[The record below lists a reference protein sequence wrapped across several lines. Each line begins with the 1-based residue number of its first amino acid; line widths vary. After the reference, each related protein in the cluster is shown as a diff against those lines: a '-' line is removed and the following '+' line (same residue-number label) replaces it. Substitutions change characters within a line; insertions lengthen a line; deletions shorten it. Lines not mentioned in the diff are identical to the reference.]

1 MGEAGAPSVVPAGA
15 SRGRRRRGLI
25 ALPLVLTGLIVH
37 LTALTLRPA
46 AAAEVTVAGRAIE
59 VDGAPFAVR
68 GAAGEGRLNLLK
80 SLGATTVRSY
90 GGDPGALLDAAQAA
104 GLKVIVGLWV
114 GQPRQGA
121 DYGDAAFV
129 ARQRDELQA
138 LVNKYKNHPALLMW
152 GIGNEVE
159 VDLADPAGVWPE
171 IEKIASMV
179 KGLDPDHPTMAVL
192 AEIGGDK
199 AAHLR
204 QAAPSIDVLGI
215 NSYGDALF
223 SVAERA
229 RGQGWTGPIV
239 IAEMGALGQWQA
251 ATTPWG
257 APFEPSSTQKSI
269 QFRRYLKALGDQ
281 QAGAVTFF
289 WGQKQEVTPT
299 FHSLFLPTG
308 EWTEPLESMAE
319 SWGGTTPDG
328 NHAPRIA
335 SLRLSADPSAP
346 FASWGPEGGA
356 VTLDALD
363 PDGDPIEVRWT
374 VMAESRARGIGGD
387 PEALPKAYPE
397 AISTAGPTGAR
408 IGGLAAGHYRLFVE
422 VLDSRGAAATAN
434 LPFEIR

>member
-1 MGEAGAPSVVPAGA
+1 MS
-15 SRGRRRRGLI
+15 RRRLGLI
-25 ALPLVLTGLIVH
+25 GRSLGLFGLIVH
-37 LTALTLRPA
+37 LTALTLHPVQ
-46 AAAEVTVAGRAIE
+46 AAEVSVAGAEIR

-80 SLGATTVRSY
+80 SLGATTIRSY
-90 GGDPGALLDAAQAA
+90 GGDPGALLDEAQAA
-104 GLKVIVGLWV
+104 GLKLIVGLWV

-121 DYGDAAFV
+121 DYADPAFV

-138 LVNKYKNHPALLMW
+138 IVNKYKNHPALLMW

-159 VDLADPAGVWPE
+159 VDLADPALVWPE

-192 AEIGGDK
+192 AEVGGDK

-204 QAAPSIDVLGI
+204 KAAPSIDVLGI

-223 SVAERA
+223 SVATRA
-229 RGQGWTGPIV
+229 REQGWTGPIV

-257 APFEPSSTQKSI
+257 APFEPSSTQKAI
-269 QFRRYLKALGDQ
+269 QFRRYLRALADQ
-281 QAGAVTFF
+281 QAGAITFL

-299 FHSLFLPTG
+299 FHSLFLPSG

-319 SWGGTTPDG
+319 SWGAPVPGG

-335 SLRLSADPSAP
+335 TLRVAGNPSAP
-346 FASWGPEGGA
+346 FADWGPEGGA
-356 VTLDALD
+356 VTLDVID
-363 PDGDPIEVRWT
+363 PDGDPLEVRWT
-374 VMAESRARGIGGD
+374 VMAESAVRGIGGD
-387 PEALPKAYPE
+387 KEDLPRAYPE
-397 AISTAGPTGAR
+397 AVSAARPTGAR
-408 IGGLAAGHYRLFVE
+408 IGNLPAGHYRLFVE
-422 VLDSRGAAATAN
+422 VLDGRGAAATAN
-434 LPFEIR
+434 LPFAIR